1 MGWLGDDLSGI
12 SKFQFIVSF
21 DLFIFFYFWN
31 SIFSWDFSQGGVT
44 FYPHSIL
51 NWSGIYQLVNLDIL
65 YYFCQDIHHN
75 SFGGYWLVYPAW
87 KCSNIHIKTNIFV
100 VIQPWL
106 RSSTVTSIR
115 QVWDR
120 LLGIAPKGVPKIH
133 AGRLPELR
141 LPVGPQR
148 IGCSHQLTHSVHGDK
163 YWDYCIECISKW
175 PRNRWSRDGEKLL
188 AKGFKVYNIVTIL
201 LVFKEFFFILLY
213 EWRGLRELYW
223 FWIMFY
229 ETVVE

>member
-1 MGWLGDDLSGI
+1 MGSLSTHTLYW
-12 SKFQFIVSF
+12 IVQEHIN
-21 DLFIFFYFWN
+21 LY
-31 SIFSWDFSQGGVT
+31 
-44 FYPHSIL
+44 
-51 NWSGIYQLVNLDIL
+51 LDIL
-65 YYFCQDIHHN
+65 YYYCQDIHHN

-100 VIQPWL
+100 VTASIQPWL

-115 QVWDR
+115 QVWEQDR

-141 LPVGPQR
+141 LPGAPQR
-148 IGCSHQLTHSVHGDK
+148 IGCGHQLTHSVHGDK

-175 PRNRWSRDGEKLL
+175 ARNRWSRDGEKLL

-201 LVFKEFFFILLY
+201 LVFKDFFLLY
-213 EWRGLRELYW
+213 EQGPASTRYSTCTRNFLSNSNSTRTE
-223 FWIMFY
+223 
-229 ETVVE
+229 

>member
-1 MGWLGDDLSGI
+1 MGSLSTHTLYW
-12 SKFQFIVSF
+12 IVQEHIN
-21 DLFIFFYFWN
+21 LY
-31 SIFSWDFSQGGVT
+31 
-44 FYPHSIL
+44 
-51 NWSGIYQLVNLDIL
+51 LDIL
-65 YYFCQDIHHN
+65 YYYCQDIHHN

-115 QVWDR
+115 QVWEQDR
-120 LLGIAPKGVPKIH
+120 LLGIAPKGVLKIH

-141 LPVGPQR
+141 LPGAPQR

-175 PRNRWSRDGEKLL
+175 ARNRWSRDGEKLL
-188 AKGFKVYNIVTIL
+188 AKGFKVYNIVS
-201 LVFKEFFFILLY
+201 FQGGFFYFALWVSCIDFESCFMRQVLSNLS
-213 EWRGLRELYW
+213 
-223 FWIMFY
+223 
-229 ETVVE
+229 